1 MGNSIETKK
10 SEATM
15 RGKYLN
21 QDIDD
26 PMKIPAEFLDENG
39 NWRMLDRREKAMLTD
54 GQLYAYERFWLSV
67 VDERILREAAVKKS
81 YNEGMEKGMEE
92 GLAKGMQKGIEEGKQ
107 KGIYTVARNM
117 KQMGLPIAD
126 IAKATGLSE
135 EEITIL

>member
-1 MGNSIETKK
+1 
-10 SEATM
+10 M

-92 GLAKGMQKGIEEGKQ
+92 GLAKGMQKGI
-107 KGIYTVARNM
+107 YTVARNM

>member
-10 SEATM
+10 SEVTM

-92 GLAKGMQKGIEEGKQ
+92 GMEEGLAKGMQ

>member
-92 GLAKGMQKGIEEGKQ
+92 GLAKGMQKGI
-107 KGIYTVARNM
+107 YTVARNM

-126 IAKATGLSE
+126 IAKAAGLSE
-135 EEITIL
+135 KEITKL

>member
-92 GLAKGMQKGIEEGKQ
+92 GLAKGMQKGI
-107 KGIYTVARNM
+107 YTVARNM

>member
-10 SEATM
+10 SEVTM

-81 YNEGMEKGMEE
+81 YNEGMEKG
-92 GLAKGMQKGIEEGKQ
+92 
-107 KGIYTVARNM
+107 IYTVARNM